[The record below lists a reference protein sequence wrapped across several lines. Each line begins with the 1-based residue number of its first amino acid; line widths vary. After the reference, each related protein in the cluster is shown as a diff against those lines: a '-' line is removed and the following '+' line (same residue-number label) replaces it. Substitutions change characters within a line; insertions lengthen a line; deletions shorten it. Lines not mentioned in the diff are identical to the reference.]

1 MRSSNRESN
10 LRWGVEKRLEFIEF
24 RLYFEGRLNRGDLM
38 KIFGVSVNQASTD
51 LNRYLKLAPENMIYD
66 KSARSYLRSEEFKPL
81 FLKLDASTYLNQL
94 RALSDGI
101 VTKHESWAME
111 YPVFDTA
118 PAPARLVDPTILQ
131 VVLEALREEQALEIK
146 YQSLSAP
153 TPAWRWIA
161 PHAIGFDGSRWHI
174 RAFCDRDRLY
184 KDFLLAR
191 VIDTRATRRPQ
202 NDPDTDRDW
211 HEHVALD
218 IGPHPG
224 LSESQK
230 EVIALDYGMQDGRV
244 TLRVRR
250 AFLYYTMKRL
260 GLDRDPV
267 TREPANQHVVLL
279 NRDAIEADRLSFDAR
294 ERA

>member
-24 RLYFEGRLNRGDLM
+24 RLYFEGRMNRGDLM

-51 LNRYLKLAPENMIYD
+51 LNRYLKLAPENMVYD
-66 KSARSYLRSEEFKPL
+66 KSARSYLRSDSFMPL

-101 VTKHESWAME
+101 VTKPESWAME
-111 YPVFDTA
+111 YPVFDAA
-118 PAPARLVDPTILQ
+118 PAPTRVVDPTILQ
-131 VVLEALREEQALEIK
+131 TVLETLREELALEIR

-153 TPAWRWIA
+153 MPEWRWIA
-161 PHAIGFDGSRWHI
+161 PHAIGFDGFRWHI

-191 VIDTRATRRPQ
+191 VIGTRGTRRPD

-224 LSESQK
+224 LSASQK
-230 EVIALDYGMQDGRV
+230 EVIALDYGMEDGRV

-250 AFLYYTMKRL
+250 AFL
-260 GLDRDPV
+260 
-267 TREPANQHVVLL
+267 
-279 NRDAIEADRLSFDAR
+279 
-294 ERA
+294 